1 MFKRR
6 KYGSSTAFTDLLF
19 NIVIGV
25 AFMFMLAFLLINPV
39 AKKKDIESKADYLI
53 MLTWDSKSVNDI
65 DLWMRDPVGNL
76 MSFRSK
82 DSGLMHLDRDDLGSR
97 NDKIKLPDGTVK
109 VVSFNR
115 EIASL
120 RGTIEGW
127 YVVNTH
133 NYRKRDAPNKI
144 TGKIELIKVNP
155 YKVID
160 VQDVVFTLQGEEQTI
175 WQFRMNAEGKIVD
188 LNRDEI
194 SLVGK
199 SQYSYE
205 GTSERETS
213 NMTREEAERWT
224 QGEGW

>member
-1 MFKRR
+1 
-6 KYGSSTAFTDLLF
+6 
-19 NIVIGV
+19 
-25 AFMFMLAFLLINPV
+25 
-39 AKKKDIESKADYLI
+39 
-53 MLTWDSKSVNDI
+53 
-65 DLWMRDPVGNL
+65 MRDPVGNL

-115 EIASL
+115 EIAAL
-120 RGTIEGW
+120 RGTVEGW

-133 NYRKRDAPNKI
+133 NYRKPDAPNKI
-144 TGKIELIKVNP
+144 TGSLELIKVNP

-175 WQFRMNAEGKIVD
+175 WQFRMDAEGKIVE
-188 LNRDEI
+188 LNRVKLE
-194 SLVGK
+194 LVGK
-199 SQYSYE
+199 SKYSFE

-213 NMTREEAERWT
+213 NMTWEESERWL
-224 QGEGW
+224 QESGW